1 LRNRAVN
8 GGDGVLKEKP
18 EVKPR
23 WIGGIALCT
32 TLVAGFAA
40 VCLLQVRID
49 AERQSIQEERDELL
63 FRSPELVRKM
73 SLEYAPLMG
82 DIYWTR
88 AVQYY
93 GEKHADQDENL
104 ELLWPLLDI
113 TTTLDPHLIPAY
125 RFGSMFLSDAPPR
138 GAGRPDLAALLL
150 ERGLQENPDQWR
162 LYEDLGNVY
171 YFDAKDYKNAA
182 RAFMEGSKNPASAI
196 WMKSMAAKIAA
207 EGESLETSY
216 FLWQDVYQSTTDPAV
231 RQNAE
236 SHLRSLRVDLDLKAI
251 NAIAGEY
258 ERRTGRRPMQMSDLV
273 QAGLLKEIPKD
284 LESYPYTLDQDGKAA
299 LDPGSP
305 LLQEKLNEKR

>member
-1 LRNRAVN
+1 MNQ
-8 GGDGVLKEKP
+8 
-18 EVKPR
+18 R
-23 WIGGIALCT
+23 WIAGIGLGA
-32 TLVAGFAA
+32 TLLAGFAV
-40 VCLLQVRID
+40 VCVLQTHID
-49 AERQSIQEERDELL
+49 AERRAIQEERDELL
-63 FRSPELVRKM
+63 LRSPNLVKKM

-93 GEKHADQDENL
+93 GEKQAEQDQNL

-125 RFGSMFLSDAPPR
+125 RFGSIFLGDAPPR
-138 GAGRPDLAALLL
+138 GAGRPDLAARLL
-150 ERGLQENPDQWR
+150 ERGLQGNPDQWR

-182 RAFMEGSKNPASAI
+182 RAFMDGSKNPAAAI

-216 FLWQDVYQSTTDPAV
+216 FLWRDVDQTTTDPTIKK
-231 RQNAE
+231 NAE

-251 NAIAGEY
+251 NAIADEY
-258 ERRTGRRPMQMSDLV
+258 EKRTKRRPMRMSELV
-273 QAGLLKEIPKD
+273 QAGLLKENPMD
-284 LESYPYTLDQDGKAA
+284 AEGYPYVLDEVGKAA

-305 LLQEKLNEKR
+305 LLQEKLPNHK

>member
-1 LRNRAVN
+1 M
-8 GGDGVLKEKP
+8 KQ
-18 EVKPR
+18 R
-23 WIGGIALCT
+23 WIAGIGLGA
-32 TLVAGFAA
+32 TLLAGFAV
-40 VCLLQVRID
+40 VCVLQARID
-49 AERQSIQEERDELL
+49 AERQAVQEERDELL
-63 FRSPELVRKM
+63 LRSPNLVKKM

-82 DIYWTR
+82 DVYWTR

-93 GEKHADQDENL
+93 GEKHQEQDQNL

-125 RFGSMFLSDAPPR
+125 RFGSIFLSDAPPR
-138 GAGRPDLAALLL
+138 GAGRPDLAARLL

-182 RAFMEGSKNPASAI
+182 RAFMEGSKNPAAAI

-216 FLWQDVYQSTTDPAV
+216 FLWRDVDQTTTDPTIKK
-231 RQNAE
+231 NAE
-236 SHLRSLRVDLDLKAI
+236 SHLRLLRVDLDLKAI
-251 NAIAGEY
+251 NAIADEY
-258 ERRTGRRPMQMSDLV
+258 EKRTRRRPMRMSELV
-273 QAGLLKEIPKD
+273 QAGLLKEIPAD
-284 LESYPYTLDQDGKAA
+284 AEGYPYVLDKGGKAA

-305 LLQEKLNEKR
+305 LLQEKLLEKN

>member
-1 LRNRAVN
+1 M
-8 GGDGVLKEKP
+8 
-18 EVKPR
+18 KPR
-23 WIGGIALCT
+23 WIGGIGLGA

-40 VCLLQVRID
+40 VCVLQVRID
-49 AERQSIQEERDELL
+49 AERQAIQEDRDELL
-63 FRSPELVRKM
+63 LRSPKLVKKM

-82 DIYWTR
+82 DVYWTR

-93 GEKHADQDENL
+93 GEKHAEQDENL

-138 GAGRPDLAALLL
+138 GAGRPDLAARLL

-182 RAFMEGSKNPASAI
+182 RAFMEGSKNPAAAI

-207 EGESLETSY
+207 EGESPETSY
-216 FLWQDVYQSTTDPAV
+216 FLWQDVDQTTTDPAIKK
-231 RQNAE
+231 NAE
-236 SHLRSLRVDLDLKAI
+236 SHLRSLRVDLELKAI
-251 NAIAGEY
+251 NAIADEY
-258 ERRTGRRPMQMSDLV
+258 ERRIRRRPMRMGDLV
-273 QAGLLKEIPKD
+273 QEGMLKGIPTD
-284 LESYPYTLDQDGKAA
+284 AEGYAYVFNESGVAA
-299 LDPGSP
+299 LDPASP
-305 LLQEKLNEKR
+305 LAKEKLNDER

>member
-1 LRNRAVN
+1 MNQ
-8 GGDGVLKEKP
+8 
-18 EVKPR
+18 R
-23 WIGGIALCT
+23 WIAWIGLGA
-32 TLVAGFAA
+32 TLLVGLAA
-40 VCLLQVRID
+40 VCVLQARID
-49 AERQSIQEERDELL
+49 AERQAIEEERDELL
-63 FRSPELVRKM
+63 LRSPNLVKKM

-88 AVQYY
+88 TVQYY
-93 GEKHADQDENL
+93 GEKHQEQDQNL

-125 RFGSMFLSDAPPR
+125 RFGSIFLSAAPPR
-138 GAGRPDLAALLL
+138 GAGRPDLAAKLL

-182 RAFMEGSKNPASAI
+182 RAFLDGSKNPAAAI

-216 FLWQDVYQSTTDPAV
+216 FLWQDVDQTTTDPTIKK
-231 RQNAE
+231 NAE

-251 NAIAGEY
+251 NAIADEY
-258 ERRTGRRPMQMSDLV
+258 EKRTRRRPMRMSELV
-273 QAGLLKEIPKD
+273 QAGLLKEIPTD
-284 LESYPYTLDQDGKAA
+284 AEGYPYVLDEGGKAA
-299 LDPGSP
+299 LGPGSP
-305 LLQEKLNEKR
+305 LLQEKSLEKK

>member
-1 LRNRAVN
+1 MNQ
-8 GGDGVLKEKP
+8 
-18 EVKPR
+18 R
-23 WIGGIALCT
+23 WIAGIGLGA
-32 TLVAGFAA
+32 TLLVGFAV
-40 VCLLQVRID
+40 VCVLQVRID
-49 AERQSIQEERDELL
+49 AERQAIQEERDELL
-63 FRSPELVRKM
+63 LRSPNLVKKM

-82 DIYWTR
+82 DVYWTR

-93 GEKHADQDENL
+93 GEKRQEQDQNL

-125 RFGSMFLSDAPPR
+125 RFGSIFLSDAPPR
-138 GAGRPDLAALLL
+138 GAGRPDLAARLL
-150 ERGLQENPDQWR
+150 ERGLRENPDQWR

-182 RAFMEGSKNPASAI
+182 RAFMDGSKKPAAAI

-216 FLWQDVYQSTTDPAV
+216 FLWQEVEQTTTDPAIKN
-231 RQNAE
+231 NAE

-251 NAIAGEY
+251 NAIADEY
-258 ERRTGRRPMQMSDLV
+258 EKRTKRRPMRMSELV
-273 QAGLLKEIPKD
+273 QAGLLKEIPTD
-284 LESYPYTLDQDGKAA
+284 AVGCPYVLDEGGKAA

-305 LLQEKLNEKR
+305 LLQEKLLDKK